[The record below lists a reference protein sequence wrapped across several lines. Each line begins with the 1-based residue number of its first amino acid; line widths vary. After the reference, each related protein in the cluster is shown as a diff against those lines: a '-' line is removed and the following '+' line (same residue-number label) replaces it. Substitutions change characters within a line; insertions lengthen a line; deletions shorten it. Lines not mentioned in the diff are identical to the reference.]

1 MDTTKVYKYERM
13 KVINTKLHL
22 FPELN
27 GSCSNILVCGDVFE
41 EVEERFAH
49 PSVRVHHINLSI

>member
-49 PSVRVHHINLSI
+49 PSVRVHHI